1 MSALDNEEVLPK
13 ILLLEDSE
21 PFAKAISMK
30 LQKELGWQVVIAKSF
45 AELIATVPDCEHD
58 FFVGVFDYYLP
69 DSSSGE
75 AIDYAIANSLP
86 VIVLT
91 SAYDDDIRE
100 TLAQKEIIDYVL
112 KRNIEDIDYL
122 VSLIRQ
128 LRRNMDTKVL
138 IVDDSSLYRAL
149 LKELLTTQMYNVY
162 EAKDGAIALQ
172 VMEEQKDISIVLTDY
187 FMPNMDGFELVTRL
201 RKLYSKEELAIIA
214 ISSDSSQELVSRFL
228 KFGANDYI
236 KKPFSKEE
244 FVCRVNNNAE
254 HLHLVKFQKT
264 LSNTDY
270 LTDLYN
276 RKYFMETGQIMYE
289 NSVRGNISFIIG
301 MFDIDNFK
309 QINDRYGHAVGD
321 LVIKDFADCLR
332 ACFRTSDV
340 ICRFGGEEFCVML
353 TEVEDAYVE
362 HTFNKLMQTVHSREI
377 VTKNKNVVS
386 YTVSAGVCATLMS
399 SLDAMLKVADDKLYE
414 AKKAG
419 KNRVITD
426 IEPH

>member
-1 MSALDNEEVLPK
+1 MRAFDNEEVLPK

-21 PFAKAISMK
+21 PFAKAISIK
-30 LQKELGWQVVIAKSF
+30 LQKELGWQVVVAKSF
-45 AELIATVPDCEHD
+45 AELKTILPDSKHD

-69 DSSSGE
+69 DSSGGE

-100 TLAQKEIIDYVL
+100 NLAQKEIIDYVL
-112 KRNIEDIDYL
+112 KRNVEDIDYL
-122 VSLIRQ
+122 ISLIKQ
-128 LRRNMDTKVL
+128 LRRNMDMNVL

-214 ISSDSSQELVSRFL
+214 ISGDSSEELVSRFL

-254 HLHLVKFQKT
+254 HLYLVKFQKT

-276 RKYFMETGQIMYE
+276 RKYFMETGQILYE
-289 NSVRGNISFIIG
+289 NSIRGNISFIIG

-321 LVIKDFADCLR
+321 LVIKDFANCLR

-353 TEVEDAYVE
+353 TEVEDTYVE
-362 HTFNKLMQTVHSREI
+362 HTFNKLMHMVRGREI
-377 VTKNKNVVS
+377 TTKNRNVVS

-419 KNRVITD
+419 KNRVMTD